1 MNLNHNKPE
10 SMLRRI
16 SGLSDIEWNI
26 LVTET
31 ELGLHLNNTSF
42 LLELIR
48 FCLTQP
54 KFGYILKLL
63 GISPRNTFEQVISET
78 NMEHTQ
84 FRFYRHFC
92 PENIRNGIS
101 HAGLPFA
108 KLVNNGNS
116 YQWISTVNFDYD
128 GLVEELNNA
137 GFVGGMPITV
147 FLSGINDINTI
158 EMKQGNVSYLF
169 YNRLERSNFGNKMWK
184 LKNMIRIKK

>member
-26 LVTET
+26 LVIET

-63 GISPRNTFEQVISET
+63 GISPRNTFEQV
-78 NMEHTQ
+78 
-84 FRFYRHFC
+84 
-92 PENIRNGIS
+92 
-101 HAGLPFA
+101 
-108 KLVNNGNS
+108 
-116 YQWISTVNFDYD
+116 
-128 GLVEELNNA
+128 
-137 GFVGGMPITV
+137 
-147 FLSGINDINTI
+147 LS
-158 EMKQGNVSYLF
+158 
-169 YNRLERSNFGNKMWK
+169 
-184 LKNMIRIKK
+184 